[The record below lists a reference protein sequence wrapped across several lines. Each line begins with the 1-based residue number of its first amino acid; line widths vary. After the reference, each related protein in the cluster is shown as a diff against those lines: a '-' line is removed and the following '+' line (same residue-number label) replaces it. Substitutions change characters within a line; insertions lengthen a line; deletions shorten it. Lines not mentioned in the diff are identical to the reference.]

1 MTDLRPENAPEEDF
15 ATLWEHMGEEYD
27 YVEPKRGDIREG
39 EVLSVHPGEVLVDI
53 GVKQDAL
60 IAPRELQQ
68 MSPEEIAK
76 LQVGARVYVY
86 VMHLDRSTGAP
97 IVSLQLA
104 QEYEEWQHAHELA
117 ESGQVVKV
125 KVTGFNKGGALC
137 AFGSLQGFIPAS
149 QIVDLRRSR
158 SQDAQA
164 DALAE
169 VVGKELAAK
178 VIEVNRRRRRLIL
191 SERAA
196 RREHRAQQREQLLD
210 ELEEGQIRTGVVSN
224 LVDFGAFVD
233 LGGMDGLVHLS
244 ELSWG
249 RVNHPG
255 EVLSVGDEIEVMVLN
270 VDRERQRVGLSYKR
284 TQPDP
289 WVDVESRYQPEQ
301 LVVGT
306 VTHIVDF
313 GAFVELEPGV
323 EGLVHISELEEG
335 QVADASR
342 VVSEGDV
349 LQLLVLSVDA
359 ERHRI
364 SLSLSQA
371 PEQSDDLEPMESQED
386 AAEGPIDQEEDEQ

>member
-1 MTDLRPENAPEEDF
+1 MTDSRPDNAPEEDF
-15 ATLWEHMGEEYD
+15 ATLWEHMGEEFD

-39 EVLSVHPGEVLVDI
+39 EVLSIHPGEVLVDI
-53 GVKQDAL
+53 GVKQDAI
-60 IAPRELQQ
+60 IAQRELQQ
-68 MSPEEIAK
+68 MSPEELAK
-76 LQVGARVYVY
+76 LKVGARIYVY
-86 VMHLDRSTGAP
+86 VMHMDRETGAP

-104 QEYEEWQHAHELA
+104 QEYEEWQRAHELA
-117 ESGQVVKV
+117 ESGDIVKV

-137 AFGSLQGFIPAS
+137 SFGSLQGFVPAS

-169 VVGKELAAK
+169 VVGQELAVK

-196 RREHRAQQREQLLD
+196 RREYRAQQREQLLD

-249 RVNHPG
+249 RVNQPG
-255 EVLSVGDEIEVMVLN
+255 EVLSVGDEIEVLVLN
-270 VDRERQRVGLSYKR
+270 VDRERQRIGLSYKR

-289 WVDVESRYQPEQ
+289 WADVESRYQPEQ
-301 LVVGT
+301 LVTGT

-335 QVADASR
+335 QVAEAAH

-371 PEQSDDLEPMESQED
+371 PEQP
-386 AAEGPIDQEEDEQ
+386 DEQDLSKAQQDVVEESVDRDEAEQ

>member
-1 MTDLRPENAPEEDF
+1 MTDSRPDNAPEEDF
-15 ATLWEHMGEEYD
+15 ATLWEQMGKEFD

-39 EVLSVHPGEVLVDI
+39 VVLSVHPGEVLVDI

-60 IAPRELQQ
+60 IASRELQQ
-68 MSPEEIAK
+68 MSPEELAA
-76 LQVGARVYVY
+76 LHVGARVYVY
-86 VMHLDRSTGAP
+86 VIHLDRATGAP

-104 QEYEEWQHAHELA
+104 QEYEEWQHAHELV
-117 ESGQVVKV
+117 ESGDVVKV

-149 QIVDLRRSR
+149 QIVDLRRGR
-158 SQDAQA
+158 SPDAQA

-169 VVGKELAAK
+169 VVGRELSVK

-196 RREHRAQQREQLLD
+196 RREHRAQQREQLLE

-289 WVDVESRYQPEQ
+289 WADVESRYQPEQ

-323 EGLVHISELEEG
+323 EGLVHVSELEEG

-342 VVSEGDV
+342 VVSESDV

-364 SLSLSQA
+364 SLSLAQA
-371 PEQSDDLEPMESQED
+371 PEQPDDLEPMETQED
-386 AAEGPIDQEEDEQ
+386 AVEGQDGEDEAEQ